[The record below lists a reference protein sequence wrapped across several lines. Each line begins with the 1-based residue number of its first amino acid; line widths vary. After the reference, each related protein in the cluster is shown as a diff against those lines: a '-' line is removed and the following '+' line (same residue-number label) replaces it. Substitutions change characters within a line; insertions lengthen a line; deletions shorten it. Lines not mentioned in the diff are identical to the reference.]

1 MSPRRSAPPRR
12 IMFVCFGNI
21 CRSPM
26 AEMVFRHLAD
36 EAGAGEAFEVSSA
49 ATGCEEGRPV
59 HPGTLDVLRRHGVP
73 AYTRRSVLLLP
84 EDADRYNLFVGMDA
98 RNARAMRRI
107 LGEGAAEK
115 ICLLLDFT
123 DEPRDIADP
132 WYTGDFEAA
141 YRDVSAGAA
150 ALLQRLIGEENN
162 EAEDQ

>member
-1 MSPRRSAPPRR
+1 MIPRSSAFPRR

-26 AEMVFRHLAD
+26 AETVFRHLA
-36 EAGAGEAFEVSSA
+36 EGAGVGDAFEVSSA

-59 HPGTLDVLRRHGVP
+59 HPETLRVLAEHGVP
-73 AYTRRSVLLLP
+73 TYMRRSDLLTP
-84 EDADRYNLFVGMDA
+84 EDADRYDIFVGMDA

-107 LGEGAAEK
+107 LGEGAADR

-132 WYTGDFEAA
+132 WETGDFEAT

-150 ALLQRLIGEENN
+150 ALLQRLIGEEDN

>member
-1 MSPRRSAPPRR
+1 
-12 IMFVCFGNI
+12 
-21 CRSPM
+21 M

-49 ATGCEEGRPV
+49 ATGCEEGSPV

-73 AYTRRSVLLLP
+73 AYMRRSVLLLP
-84 EDADRYNLFVGMDA
+84 EDADRYDLFVGMDA

-150 ALLQRLIGEENN
+150 ALLRRLIGEENN